1 MEKTVVLKI
10 KSKTEAKIEDIRY
23 SVLKLYGVIEIINI
37 PNKNT
42 LEVVYDDEF
51 LEYSTVKLAVEKEG
65 FAVIDSKEKIEESAR
80 GTLQKEK
87 KRLIAVLFFTFII
100 SCFSIVRFFSIDL
113 SAFKIITPGVHTITT
128 AFFGML
134 ALIFG
139 YGIYTSGFEAVK
151 KRMPN
156 ADTLISISVFASFI
170 FSMYSVYLFFTGS
183 NRKTEGL
190 YFLPLALLIMI
201 TLIGKSLSL
210 KIKIMTDNTVKRLRS
225 LQPKIARIIRNGEE
239 VEISVDEVLVGDS
252 VIVKPME
259 KIPADGIITSGYTTV
274 DESILTGDITPIEKQ
289 KGSKVIGASINKKGY
304 FTFKV
309 TKTGDGTI
317 LSQIIKLVTD
327 AKNEKREKVRFPDT
341 LSYYLIPTILLL
353 AITTSFFWFVLTRN
367 FIMSLSAFFS
377 VIIISCPSA
386 VALAAPFS
394 IIAATKMAK
403 RLGVIFKNTD
413 VIETLY
419 KTDIIMF
426 DKTGTLT
433 EGSLRITDIISS
445 KENYALALAG
455 ALKRGEEDPLSVAI
469 VSLAYERKIKLPQ
482 IFGFNSYPGYG
493 VQAYINGKNI
503 LVGNKKFMETSKISL
518 SDYEIRSKILLQ
530 EGKYILYI
538 SEGGKLIGLIGLLDS
553 IKKESFSAIQDLHE
567 MKIKTVMLTSEN
579 KKNTRMIAKNIGIEN
594 IISDAMPKNKDYEIK
609 KNQSEGKIVAMVGD
623 GVNDAAALTQADI
636 GIAVGSAKEIAIES
650 ADVVLEK
657 SNIKDVITAIDISKA
672 AVFNIKQ
679 NLFLSIVFNIL
690 CFPIASGLIYA
701 YKDNISYYFISDVIS
716 YMTENTMLLTP
727 QMVLVPL
734 ILSLIFISI
743 NTLRFNGFKQKK
755 HDI

>member
-10 KSKTEAKIEDIRY
+10 KSKAEAKIEDIRY
-23 SVLKLYGVIEIINI
+23 SVLKLYGVIEITNI

-42 LEVVYDDEF
+42 LEVIYDDEF
-51 LEYSTVKLAVEKEG
+51 LEYSMVKLAVEKEG

-80 GTLQKEK
+80 DTLQKEK

-100 SCFSIVRFFSIDL
+100 YCFSIVRFFKIDL
-113 SAFKIITPGVHTITT
+113 SPFKIITPTVYTIAT

-134 ALIFG
+134 ALILG
-139 YGIYTSGFEAVK
+139 YGIYTSGFDAVK

-201 TLIGKSLSL
+201 TLIGKYLSL
-210 KIKIMTDNTVKRLRS
+210 KIKIITDNTVKRLRS
-225 LQPKIARIIRNGEE
+225 LQPKIARVIRNGEE
-239 VEISVDEVLVGDS
+239 VEINVDEVLVGDS

-274 DESILTGDITPIEKQ
+274 DESILTGDVTPIEKQ

-304 FTFKV
+304 FAFKV
-309 TKTGDGTI
+309 TKTGDRTT

-327 AKNEKREKVRFPDT
+327 AKNEKRETVRFSDT
-341 LSYYLIPTILLL
+341 LSYYLIPTILLTS
-353 AITTSFFWFVLTRN
+353 IMTSFFWFVLTRN

-386 VALAAPFS
+386 VALAVPFS
-394 IIAATKMAK
+394 IISATKMAK

-445 KENYALALAG
+445 KEDYALALAG

-482 IFGFNSYPGYG
+482 ISGFNSYPGYG

-503 LVGNKKFMETSKISL
+503 IAGNKKFMETSKISL
-518 SDYEIRSKILLQ
+518 SDYEIRSNILLQ

-579 KKNTRMIAKNIGIEN
+579 KKNARMIAKNIGIED
-594 IISDAMPKNKDYEIK
+594 IISDAMPKNKDNEIK

-672 AVFNIKQ
+672 TVSNIKQ

-690 CFPIASGLIYA
+690 CFPLASGLIYA

-743 NTLRFNGFKQKK
+743 NTLRFNSFKPKK